1 MAESRYSNWG
11 RWGEGDERGALNL
24 LTPEIVKGAA
34 GLVHEGRIYS
44 LGTAVGGDAAAG
56 PGRPRPAIEVSHH
69 NDASPG
75 GSGGAEEVLTMNLHT
90 SSHIDAFAHTW
101 YDGRLYNGHPCDVV
115 SAEGAARC
123 GIGEVGA
130 VAGRG
135 ILLDMPPLFETDC
148 LDDGCAISPRD
159 LDEAVRRQ
167 GVEIR
172 AGDILL
178 VRTGWQGRFRREGDS
193 VLGSFPGLAAT
204 CWQWLAERDVAVLGA
219 DNGAVEVWPPEG
231 KPLHHY
237 LLRDFGIHLLEYLD
251 LEELS
256 ADRVHEFFF
265 VAAPL
270 RIRGATASPVNPLA
284 II

>member
-1 MAESRYSNWG
+1 MAESRGTNWG
-11 RWGEGDERGALNL
+11 RWGAGDERGALNL
-24 LTPEIVKGAA
+24 LTPEIVKRAA
-34 GLVHEGRIYS
+34 GLVREGRIYS
-44 LGTAVGGDAAAG
+44 LGTAVGRDAAAG
-56 PGRPRPAIEVSHH
+56 PGRPPPAVEVSHH
-69 NDASPG
+69 NDPSPG

-90 SSHIDAFAHTW
+90 SSHIDAFCHSW
-101 YDGRLYNGHPCDVV
+101 YDGRLYNGHPCGVV
-115 SAEGAARC
+115 TAAGASRC

-135 ILLDMPPLFETDC
+135 ILLDMPPLFDADF
-148 LDDGCAISPRD
+148 LDDGCAVSPRD

-172 AGDILL
+172 AADILL
-178 VRTGWQGRFRREGDS
+178 VRTGWFGRFRREGDS

-204 CWQWLAERDVAVLGA
+204 CWQWLVERDVAALGA
-219 DNGAVEVWPPEG
+219 DNGAVEVWPPQG

-256 ADRVHEFFF
+256 ADRVCEFFF

-270 RIRGATASPVNPLA
+270 RIQGATASPVNPLA
-284 II
+284 IV

>member
-1 MAESRYSNWG
+1 MAESRHTNWG

-24 LTPEIVKGAA
+24 LTPEIVKRAA
-34 GLVHEGRIYS
+34 GLVREGRVYS

-56 PGRPRPAIEVSHH
+56 PGRPRPALEVSHH

-75 GSGGAEEVLTMNLHT
+75 RSGGAEEVLTMNLHT
-90 SSHIDAFAHTW
+90 SSHIDAFSHSW

-115 SAEGAARC
+115 SAEGASRC

-148 LDDGCAISPRD
+148 LDDGCAISPGD
-159 LDEAVRRQ
+159 LDAAVRRQ

-193 VLGSFPGLAAT
+193 VRDSFPGLAAT
-204 CWQWLAERDVAVLGA
+204 CWQWLAQRDVSVLGA